1 MFPNLVKTSSISVNF
16 IQPVRSQPHS
26 FTNMHETMKLSC
38 FRQRRIYF
46 IAMPAK
52 KKDEECVLLLPE
64 VRAYIGEFEK
74 RQKRKITD
82 NQVGNSP
89 TLPMILSY
97 ILISFNEFAEK
108 SRRFH
113 RHHRPRPPHVLRLPL
128 LEPLPLAAL
137 LARADILV
145 HGGHLQR
152 QQHLPLRPPRMVPN

>member
-1 MFPNLVKTSSISVNF
+1 MNF

-46 IAMPAK
+46 IAMPGK

-74 RQKRKITD
+74 RRKRKITE
-82 NQVGNSP
+82 NQVGNSSVENF
-89 TLPMILSY
+89 TDDFVLYLNI
-97 ILISFNEFAEK
+97 FRCEFAEK
-108 SRRFH
+108 SRRLH

-128 LEPLPLAAL
+128 PEPLFQPAL

-152 QQHLPLRPPRMVPN
+152 QQHLPLRLWMDPN